1 MAGIQITV
9 DMSGINKAQAWL
21 AQIQGQMPFAASRA
35 LNDAAK
41 QVATDLNKSTSRY
54 FDRPTRFTQNAY
66 HVSVRSSKA
75 NLVAEV
81 RPKPI
86 QERYLL
92 PSIRGGVRPQR
103 PSERRLGGISPAWRP
118 GRDAR
123 LNASGNMSKAAVV
136 KAIKGGD
143 PYFRLGE
150 QRGKLRPGIYQRMG
164 SGTMRRYKVKSILS
178 FNKLP
183 NIPRRWPID
192 RIARGSLNASW
203 TPLINRYLAEALRT
217 AK

>member
-1 MAGIQITV
+1 MAGIQISI
-9 DMSGINKAQAWL
+9 DASGINKAQAWL
-21 AQIQGQMPFAASRA
+21 AQIQGQMPYAASRA

-41 QVATDLNKSTSRY
+41 QVADDLNKSTNRY

-66 HVSVRSSKA
+66 RVSSRSNKA

-81 RPKPI
+81 RPKSI

-136 KAIKGGD
+136 KALQGGGD
-143 PYFRLGE
+143 LFTIRDR
-150 QRGKLRPGIYQRMG
+150 QGKLRPGVYQRMKG
-164 SGTMRRYKVKSILS
+164 RKIKSILS

-183 NIPRRWPID
+183 NIPKRWPIE
-192 RIARGSLNASW
+192 RIARASLNASW
-203 TPLINRYLAEALRT
+203 TPLINRYLAEAIKT
-217 AK
+217 AR